1 MKEEGV
7 CMKRKKRACMRR
19 NVEVVTCEG
28 RGSMHEKEEG
38 SIYVCERRGSLYC
51 IRRKEE
57 DGSIC
62 VKEEG
67 TFTVLFK
74 KEEGRREH
82 VQRDMNGEE
91 EESVNGKE
99 E

>member
-1 MKEEGV
+1 MNG
-7 CMKRKKRACMRR
+7 RKGEIA
-19 NVEVVTCEG
+19 CEG
-28 RGSMHEKEEG
+28 RYEENKKEEG

-67 TFTVLFK
+67 AFTVLFK

-82 VQRDMNGEE
+82 ICER
-91 EESVNGKE
+91 
-99 E
+99 